1 MILGKDIYGISIAGV
16 GGKSQMY
23 DGTKWGCESEII
35 KVTLHRMHRPPQAR
49 SRYLP
54 HAAVRKS
61 PKYGD

>member
-1 MILGKDIYGISIAGV
+1 MPIF
-16 GGKSQMY
+16 GGNVIMMVY
-23 DGTKWGCESEII
+23 IPICAFEGTMAKE
-35 KVTLHRMHRPPQAR
+35 KFPRVTLRKMHRPPQAR